1 MRIYL
6 DVCCLNRP
14 FDDQT
19 QDRIRLESE
28 ALLLILKR
36 LRIGEWTWVGS
47 EVIEYEIQQAPD
59 SARRQRVSMVAR
71 HAGGRVRINDAIV
84 DRARELERLGF
95 GPYDALHLSCAEA
108 GRADLFLTTDDR
120 LVRMAR
126 RHAKELALRVENPL
140 AWIEEAYRHEH

>member
-28 ALLLILKR
+28 ALLLILRRFR
-36 LRIGEWTWVGS
+36 LGEWTWVGS
-47 EVIEYEIQQAPD
+47 EVIDYEIQQTPD
-59 SARRQRVSMVAR
+59 PERRQRASMVAR
-71 HAGGRVRINDAIV
+71 HADERVHVDDAIV
-84 DRARELERLGF
+84 DRAAELRRLGF

-108 GRADLFLTTDDR
+108 GRVDLFLTTDDQ
-120 LVRMAR
+120 LVRG
-126 RHAKELALRVENPL
+126 AKRQAKKLVLRVENPL